1 MVNLP
6 IVLALVVLASLAGY
20 LALQS
25 RVTRRSLR
33 SSIAVAEAVIG
44 TIPSGKLHSRA
55 AQVINLLAARALQNE
70 LRDLRIHSLTGVP
83 TREVLIAKMASD
95 LSGTLIVLAC
105 RDYDRLC
112 LFDPALGDRVLLRMV
127 ERLRGMLASSRLF
140 AQIDRAH
147 LAVWFGP
154 DVSEGSA
161 NVEAHAIH
169 YALSDRI
176 IESDRAILPDIA
188 LRSMRFDA
196 SQGTP
201 EAAVSGTLSAFAV
214 TTDASEDQ
222 AVVDAMLAAETREQF
237 SVEQDLRQAIA
248 RGELHMVFQP
258 LFDADQDR
266 FCGAEALIRW
276 SHPLHGEISPAR
288 FVPVMERAG
297 ITHEFS
303 LWALNYALREARRW
317 RAAGCD
323 GLRVAVNLSGR
334 DLEIEALPS
343 MIERTLARHA
353 LPSDALEIELTE
365 GVALAEGD
373 RAASLCHALRAMGV
387 AVAIDDFGTGY
398 SSLSALQALR
408 FDKLKIDRSF
418 VTDVDQRRDSQAIC
432 SALLALGRGLGIK
445 VLAEGVETPAE
456 YAWLR
461 AQGCRFFQGYHFARP
476 LAPEDFVTFVSG
488 SLPHTTSAIPPPPLF
503 VERLCS

>member
-6 IVLALVVLASLAGY
+6 IVLAFAALASLAVY
-20 LALQS
+20 LALQGWI
-25 RVTRRSLR
+25 TRRNLR
-33 SSIAVAEAVIG
+33 RSITAAEVVIG
-44 TIPSGKLHSRA
+44 VIPTDSLQSRA
-55 AQVINLLAARALQNE
+55 AQTIDVLVARARRHE
-70 LRDLRIHSLTGVP
+70 LRDFRVHSVTGLP
-83 TREVLIAKMASD
+83 TREVLTARMASD
-95 LSGTLIVLAC
+95 MSGTLIVLAC

-112 LFDPALGDRVLLRMV
+112 LFDPVLGDRVLLRMV
-127 ERLRGMLASSRLF
+127 DRLRGMLASSRLI

-154 DVSEGSA
+154 DVSEGTA
-161 NVEAHAIH
+161 NVEAHAIL

-176 IESDRAILPDIA
+176 IENERDILPDIA
-188 LRSMRFDA
+188 LRSTRFDA

-201 EAAVSGTLSAFAV
+201 QAAVSGVLSAFAV

-222 AVVDAMLAAETREQF
+222 AVVDARLVAQTREQF

-248 RGELHMVFQP
+248 RGELHMAFQP
-258 LFDADQDR
+258 LFDADQNR

-303 LWALNYALREARRW
+303 LWALNYALREARGW
-317 RAAGCD
+317 RAAGCV
-323 GLRVAVNLSGR
+323 GLKVAVNLSGR
-334 DLEIEALPS
+334 DLEVEALPS

-353 LPSDALEIELTE
+353 LPPDALEIELTE
-365 GVALAEGD
+365 GVALADGE
-373 RAASLCHALRAMGV
+373 RAASLCQALRAMGV

-398 SSLSALQALR
+398 SSLSALKALR

-432 SALLALGRGLGIK
+432 CALLALGRGLGIK

-461 AQGCRFFQGYHFARP
+461 AQGCRFFQGYHLARP
-476 LAPEDFVTFVSG
+476 LAPEDLVTFVSG
-488 SLPHTTSAIPPPPLF
+488 SLPHMTSAPPPPPLP
-503 VERLCS
+503 VERL